1 MSTIQFIEQNGIREY
16 AIIPMDLFE
25 TITPSLEELEEI
37 AELKA
42 FNENDDGFRIPSEVA
57 HPILDGM
64 HPIKA
69 WRRERNLTQEQLS
82 KKVGISKAYLSQ
94 IENYKRDG
102 TLKNIRAIAK
112 VLKVNIDDLED

>member
-57 HPILDGM
+57 HSILDGM